1 MIQNCHFR
9 IEQYYEFILLH
20 EWHLLFP
27 WQGLGTNNAMLDPI
41 FLCLAICWHSLS
53 NYCYSFTWRKKPI
66 KTMYWFHTNKLK
78 KRKSFFIHILTFWDT
93 KVYIYGHCATYLTTK
108 TTANTMQ
115 MTRKMTAVT
124 EAMITMVWEFML
136 TAVLLGGRAWVV
148 LEGGKQPAATE
159 NTEREI
165 NICI

>member
-1 MIQNCHFR
+1 
-9 IEQYYEFILLH
+9 
-20 EWHLLFP
+20 
-27 WQGLGTNNAMLDPI
+27 
-41 FLCLAICWHSLS
+41 
-53 NYCYSFTWRKKPI
+53 
-66 KTMYWFHTNKLK
+66 
-78 KRKSFFIHILTFWDT
+78 
-93 KVYIYGHCATYLTTK
+93 
-108 TTANTMQ
+108 MQ

-136 TAVLLGGRAWVV
+136 TAVLLGGSAWVV

>member
-1 MIQNCHFR
+1 M
-9 IEQYYEFILLH
+9 
-20 EWHLLFP
+20 
-27 WQGLGTNNAMLDPI
+27 
-41 FLCLAICWHSLS
+41 
-53 NYCYSFTWRKKPI
+53 
-66 KTMYWFHTNKLK
+66 
-78 KRKSFFIHILTFWDT
+78 
-93 KVYIYGHCATYLTTK
+93 TYLTTK

-165 NICI
+165 PGKHMHIANITNTDIDWKM